1 MGDELWRLDAVEQAL
16 LVRRGEVTAREIT
29 ESHLRRIDQ
38 VNGTLNAIVR
48 RNDDAALD
56 RADDVDSGRVGGPLA
71 GAVATSKTN
80 TDHAPWPNDNG
91 VRSLRDNP
99 SNGTAACI
107 TGMENTGLVFVG
119 RTNTPAFSLRF
130 HTGNDLH
137 GETWN
142 PHDRSITPGGS
153 SGGAGVAV
161 ATGMCAVAHGN
172 DVGGSI
178 RFPAFCNGIVG
189 LRPTMG
195 RMVTGGTNPT
205 ARTGTGAT
213 MATHGPLARTVRDLR
228 AVYAA
233 MTSEPDPADPLW
245 TAGPAATE
253 LPALPRRV
261 AIVLEDGLPM
271 DRCVQDSLESAA
283 AWLQSDG
290 YEVETAIIPRTADL
304 FRMWKRIAAADIAV
318 LQSMLPAIDDAG
330 MTEVFTN
337 WIPTFPDTSAAAHA
351 AALEDRRSLRDAWEG
366 VFARTPLVVVPS
378 LASRSMAHSE
388 DTSSPDAMASI
399 EERARWELNLPAL
412 GFPVVAVPTGFDGT
426 APQGVQ
432 IVAPSFREDLLLDAA
447 EAIERQRGP
456 VAAVDPAW

>member
-1 MGDELWRLDAVEQAL
+1 MSDELWRLEAVEQAR
-16 LVRRGEVTAREIT
+16 LVRERVVTAREVT
-29 ESHLRRIDQ
+29 ESHLRRIDA
-38 VNGTLNAIVR
+38 VNPTLNAVVR
-48 RNDDAALD
+48 RDDEAALA
-56 RADDVDSGRVGGPLA
+56 RADQVDSGRITGPLA

-91 VRSLRDNP
+91 VKSLRDNP

-107 TGMENTGLVFVG
+107 AGMESAGLVFVG

-130 HTGNDLH
+130 HTGNELH

-195 RMVTGGTNPT
+195 RMITGGTNP
-205 ARTGTGAT
+205 AGRTGTSAV

-228 AVYAA
+228 AAYSA
-233 MTSEPDPADPLW
+233 MISRPDPDDPLW
-245 TAGPAATE
+245 TAGPAGDD

-261 AIVLEDGLPM
+261 AVILEDGLPM
-271 DRCVQDSLESAA
+271 ESCVRDSLESAA
-283 AWLQSDG
+283 HWLQSDG
-290 YEVETAIIPRTADL
+290 YDVEVTTIPRTSDL
-304 FRMWKRIAAADIAV
+304 FRMWKRIAAADIAT
-318 LQSMLPAIDDAG
+318 LESMLPGIDDAS

-337 WIPTFPDTSAAAHA
+337 WIPTFPSGSR
-351 AALEDRRSLRDAWEG
+351 EERDAAMRDREELRAVWHD
-366 VFARTPLVVVPS
+366 VFARTPLVLVPS
-378 LASRSMAHSE
+378 LASRSMAHAE
-388 DTSSPDAMASI
+388 DCSAPDAMTSL

-412 GFPVVAVPTGFDGT
+412 GFPAIAVPTGFDGT

-432 IVAPSFREDLLLDAA
+432 LVAPSFREDVLLDAA

-456 VAAVDPAW
+456 VEAIDPAW

>member
-1 MGDELWRLDAVEQAL
+1 MGDELWRLEAVEQAR
-16 LVRRGEVTAREIT
+16 LVRDRVVTAREVT
-29 ESHLRRIDQ
+29 ESHLRRIDE
-38 VNGTLNAIVR
+38 VNPLLNAVVR
-48 RNDDAALD
+48 RDDDAARR
-56 RADDVDSGRVGGPLA
+56 RADDVDSGRVTGPLS
-71 GAVATSKTN
+71 GAIATSKTN
-80 TDHAPWPNDNG
+80 TDHIPWPNDNG
-91 VRSLRDNP
+91 VKALRDNP

-107 TGMENTGLVFVG
+107 SGMESAGLVFVG

-178 RFPAFCNGIVG
+178 RFPAFCNGILG

-195 RMVTGGTNPT
+195 RMVTGGTNP
-205 ARTGTGAT
+205 AGRTGTSSV

-233 MTSEPDPADPLW
+233 MTSQPDPGDPLW
-245 TAGPAATE
+245 TAGPAAAE
-253 LPALPRRV
+253 LPVLPRRV
-261 AIVLEDGLPM
+261 ALVLDDGAPI
-271 DRCVQDSLESAA
+271 DPCVRESLESAA
-283 AWLQSDG
+283 HWLQMEG
-290 YEVETAIIPRTADL
+290 YEVEVSTIPRTGDL
-304 FRMWKRIAAADIAV
+304 FRMWKRIAAADITMLEA
-318 LQSMLPAIDDAG
+318 MLPGIDDTS

-337 WIPTFPDTSAAAHA
+337 WIPTFPSGSREAHA
-351 AALEDRRSLRDAWEG
+351 SAMKDRDELRTVWEG
-366 VFARTPLVVVPS
+366 IFADTPLVLVPS
-378 LASRSMAHSE
+378 LASRSMAHAE
-388 DTSSPDAMASI
+388 DCSAPDAMVSL

-412 GFPVVAVPTGFDGT
+412 GFPAVAVPTGFDGT

-432 IVAPSFREDLLLDAA
+432 LVAPSFREDMLLDAA
-447 EAIERQRGP
+447 EAIECQRGP
-456 VAAVDPAW
+456 VEAVDPRW